1 MPSNATFFP
10 SFIFVV
16 VVCRINKCT
25 YIRCA
30 VTVYTT
36 ETVWPN
42 QCFIQA
48 QIFVFI
54 FLACFCCRLKQE
66 SRIKRHSHELLMAYC
81 IFAWNEFL
89 RQHGKYIIHKSI
101 VHRPFLVA
109 QSTQLER
116 EKRNHLAFCLVWNF
130 KSTKQ
135 ILFR

>member
-1 MPSNATFFP
+1 MPSNATFFA

-25 YIRCA
+25 YICCA
-30 VTVYTT
+30 VTQNRLAKSMFYSSSNIRFYFLGMFLLPLETRITNQKAFPWIINGLLYFRMKWVSSTTWKIYYT
-36 ETVWPN
+36 
-42 QCFIQA
+42 
-48 QIFVFI
+48 
-54 FLACFCCRLKQE
+54 
-66 SRIKRHSHELLMAYC
+66 
-81 IFAWNEFL
+81 
-89 RQHGKYIIHKSI
+89 HKSI